1 MKFTN
6 QLYEMKTSTEKN
18 GDTHFEISDPRLSM
32 SILIK
37 HEDVQALVAELRFEC
52 TRVGLLKLEGVSDE

>member
-6 QLYEMKTSTEKN
+6 QLYEMKTITEKN

-37 HEDVQALVAELRFEC
+37 HEDVQALA
-52 TRVGLLKLEGVSDE
+52 VGLLKQKEVSDE

>member
-6 QLYEMKTSTEKN
+6 QLYEMKTITEKN

-37 HEDVQALVAELRFEC
+37 HEDVQALA
-52 TRVGLLKLEGVSDE
+52 VGLLKQKEVSDGDTRTNR

>member
-37 HEDVQALVAELRFEC
+37 HEDVQALA
-52 TRVGLLKLEGVSDE
+52 VGLLKLEVEDDITRTD